1 MGTADRMVWTGNG
14 MPLRRSGVRHQLDG
28 RCHALT
34 VMSIAGCVTEKTVP
48 SRLSGMNTNLASAPN
63 QNQNVRTQSSV
74 SRAYWASV
82 TRCVARPDDSGEIDY
97 ENSRVERFDVEGSP
111 IRTRRQGSAH
121 ASLRHDKDT
130 DRHALA
136 A

>member
-14 MPLRRSGVRHQLDG
+14 MPLRRSGVRHQLGG

-34 VMSIAGCVTEKTVP
+34 VMSITGCVTEKTVQ
-48 SRLSGMNTNLASAPN
+48 SRLNGMNTNLASAPN

-74 SRAYWASV
+74 ARAYWASV
-82 TRCVARPDDSGEIDY
+82 TRCVARSDDSNGIVHADG
-97 ENSRVERFDVEGSP
+97 RVERFDVEGSP
-111 IRTRRQGSAH
+111 IRTRREGIAH
-121 ASLRHDKDT
+121 ASLRHDKDA

-136 A
+136 V